1 MLLVKKN
8 DLEVVSSGRLVKA
21 ADVAA
26 VKTADE
32 IIAAAEAEAA
42 RLKAQAVQ
50 AYEDE
55 KRRGFEEGLQKG
67 LKKVIEDKLDF
78 VYESAAHMES
88 LEGKLADIVIKALY
102 KCVSQIGDKTLVIEI
117 IRKIMK
123 AVVRNQR
130 QIVLK
135 VAPDMVETVNLRLN
149 EILADFPVLERV
161 EVVEDARLK
170 GSAAIIE
177 TEAGI
182 ADASVETQ
190 LAAIEKSIRKHFSKD
205 NV

>member
-8 DLEVVSSGRLVKA
+8 ELELVSSGRLVKA

-26 VKTADE
+26 VKSADE
-32 IIAAAEAEAA
+32 IIAAAEAEAN
-42 RLKAQAVQ
+42 RLKASAME
-50 AYEDE
+50 AYEE
-55 KRRGFEEGLQKG
+55 AKRHGFEEGLQNG
-67 LKKVIEDKLDF
+67 LKKVVEEKLDF
-78 VYESAAHMES
+78 AYESASYMES
-88 LEGKLADIVIKALY
+88 VEGKLADIVIKALF
-102 KCVSQIGDKTLVIEI
+102 KCVSHIEDKTLVVEI

-130 QIVLK
+130 QITLK
-135 VAPDMVETVNLRLN
+135 VAPDMVETVKSRLS
-149 EILADFPVLERV
+149 EILSDYPALERV
-161 EVVEDARLK
+161 DVVEDARLK

-177 TEAGI
+177 TEAGV

-205 NV
+205 NR

>member
-42 RLKAQAVQ
+42 RLKMAAVQ

-130 QIVLK
+130 QIVLRSHLIWSRRLICALTRFLQIFPCLS
-135 VAPDMVETVNLRLN
+135 VLRSL
-149 EILADFPVLERV
+149 RM
-161 EVVEDARLK
+161 R
-170 GSAAIIE
+170 G
-177 TEAGI
+177 
-182 ADASVETQ
+182 
-190 LAAIEKSIRKHFSKD
+190 
-205 NV
+205 

>member
-8 DLEVVSSGRLVKA
+8 ELELGSPGRLVKA

-26 VKTADE
+26 VKSADE

-42 RLKAQAVQ
+42 RLKAAAAE
-50 AYEDE
+50 AYEAE
-55 KRRGFEEGLQKG
+55 KRRGFEEGLQNG
-67 LKKVIEDKLDF
+67 LKKVVEDKLDF
-78 VYESAAHMES
+78 AYESAAYMES
-88 LEGKLADIVIKALY
+88 VEGKLADIVIKALY
-102 KCVSQIGDKTLVIEI
+102 KCVSQIGDKTLIVEI

-130 QIVLK
+130 QITLK
-135 VAPDMVETVNLRLN
+135 VAPDMVDTVKSRLS
-149 EILADFPVLERV
+149 EILADYPALERV
-161 EVVEDARLK
+161 DVVEDARLK

-177 TEAGI
+177 TEAGV
-182 ADASVETQ
+182 ADASVDTQ

-205 NV
+205 NR

>member
-8 DLEVVSSGRLVKA
+8 DLELVSSGRLVKA

-42 RLKAQAVQ
+42 RLKAAAVQ
-50 AYEDE
+50 AYEYE
-55 KRRGFEEGLQKG
+55 KRRGFEEGLQNG

-117 IRKIMK
+117 IRKIMQ

-135 VAPDMVETVNLRLN
+135 VAPDMVETVNARLN

-205 NV
+205 NG

>member
-8 DLEVVSSGRLVKA
+8 ELELVSSGRLVKA

-26 VKTADE
+26 VKSADE

-42 RLKAQAVQ
+42 RLKAAAMQ
-50 AYEDE
+50 AYEEE
-55 KRRGFEEGLQKG
+55 KRRGFEEGLQNG
-67 LKKVIEDKLDF
+67 LKKVVEDKLDF
-78 VYESAAHMES
+78 AYESAAYMES
-88 LEGKLADIVIKALY
+88 VEGKLADIVIKALF

-130 QIVLK
+130 QITLK
-135 VAPDMVETVNLRLN
+135 VAPDMVETVKSRLS
-149 EILADFPVLERV
+149 EILSDYPALERV
-161 EVVEDARLK
+161 DVVEDARLK

-177 TEAGI
+177 TEAGV

-205 NV
+205 NR

>member
-8 DLEVVSSGRLVKA
+8 ELELVSSGRLVKA

-26 VKTADE
+26 VKSADE

-42 RLKAQAVQ
+42 RLKAAAMQ
-50 AYEDE
+50 AYEEE
-55 KRRGFEEGLQKG
+55 KRRGFEEGLQNG
-67 LKKVIEDKLDF
+67 LKKVVEDKLDF
-78 VYESAAHMES
+78 AYESAAYMES
-88 LEGKLADIVIKALY
+88 VEGKLADIVIKALF

-130 QIVLK
+130 HITLK
-135 VAPDMVETVNLRLN
+135 VAPDMVETVNARLN
-149 EILADFPVLERV
+149 EILVDYPVLERV
-161 EVVEDARLK
+161 EVVEDSRLK
-170 GSAAIIE
+170 GPAAIIE

-182 ADASVETQ
+182 ADASVDTQ
-190 LAAIEKSIRKHFSKD
+190 LAAIERSIRKHFSKD
-205 NV
+205 SV

>member
-1 MLLVKKN
+1 
-8 DLEVVSSGRLVKA
+8 
-21 ADVAA
+21 VAA

-135 VAPDMVETVNLRLN
+135 VAPDMVEIVNTRLN

>member
-8 DLEVVSSGRLVKA
+8 DLELVSSGRLVKA

-42 RLKAQAVQ
+42 RLKAAAVQ
-50 AYEDE
+50 AYEYE
-55 KRRGFEEGLQKG
+55 KRRGFEEGLQNG

-135 VAPDMVETVNLRLN
+135 VAPDMVETVNARLN

-205 NV
+205 NG

>member
-135 VAPDMVETVNLRLN
+135 VAPDMVEIVNTRLN

>member
-8 DLEVVSSGRLVKA
+8 DLELVSSGRLVKA

-26 VKTADE
+26 VKTAGE

-42 RLKAQAVQ
+42 RLKAAAVQ

-55 KRRGFEEGLQKG
+55 KRRGFEEGLQNG

-135 VAPDMVETVNLRLN
+135 VAPDMVGTVNARLN

-205 NV
+205 NG